1 MRFLLKRQTSV
12 HTLPH
17 THTPTH
23 TFVTLRDDQRAWTD
37 QNSLTG
43 IGRQ

>member
-1 MRFLLKRQTSV
+1 MRFLLKRQTSERTV
-12 HTLPH
+12 PH
-17 THTPTH
+17 TRAFIT
-23 TFVTLRDDQRAWTD
+23 VRDDRQAWTD